1 MKIQIFIQT
10 YIKTNFNQME
20 KIMNNKRNDNKD
32 DLSEFKIAFDFPEL
46 ASEPAVGSV
55 KQYEPNHSP
64 DASLGK
70 YFCFCSSLPNR

>member
-32 DLSEFKIAFDFPEL
+32 DLSEFKIKDLLNSVF
-46 ASEPAVGSV
+46 SEF
-55 KQYEPNHSP
+55 
-64 DASLGK
+64 L
-70 YFCFCSSLPNR
+70 